1 MSECF
6 TTVEGLNYL
15 IDGDIKWLLE
25 QERSLERD
33 HIEAVLKDWSKRR
46 TGKDYD
52 EHVQEDNKQ

>member
-6 TTVEGLNYL
+6 ITVEGFNYL

-33 HIEAVLKDWSKRR
+33 HIEVVLKDWYKRR

-52 EHVQEDNKQ
+52 EHVQEDKEQ

>member
-33 HIEAVLKDWSKRR
+33 HIEAVLKDWSRR
-46 TGKDYD
+46 ITGKNYD
-52 EHVQEDNKQ
+52 